1 MNSSIGTV
9 LLVFSGVKSILITR
23 HLGVP
28 LSVFYANFFFYQP
41 VLQHLFSA
49 ENPIPIHYYEHE
61 ARER

>member
-9 LLVFSGVKSILITR
+9 LLVFSGVKSIPITC

-28 LSVFYANFFFYQP
+28 LSVFYANLYYQP